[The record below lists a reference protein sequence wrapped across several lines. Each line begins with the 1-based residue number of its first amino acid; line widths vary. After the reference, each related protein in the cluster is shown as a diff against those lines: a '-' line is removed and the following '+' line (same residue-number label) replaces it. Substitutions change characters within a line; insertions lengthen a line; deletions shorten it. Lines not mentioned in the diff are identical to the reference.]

1 MLVMDAAALR
11 ATLDAAVAS
20 GEFSGVALAWRDG
33 WPIFQYAGGLAH
45 RGLGVPIGSN
55 SRFGVAS
62 VTKLATA
69 VAALRLVDR
78 GLLWLDRP
86 LADRLPKDL
95 RPTAL
100 TPAIT
105 LHHVLS
111 HTSGLANYHDD
122 DDSTL
127 ASFAANWDR
136 IPTYRIRR
144 PADMLPL
151 FADLPAVSPPGERY
165 AYNDAGFILAGLAI
179 EAATGQAFAAV
190 VADEVFEPAGMVDTA
205 IEALDHDPARL
216 ATGYVTDET
225 APNGWKSNV
234 FSVTAVG
241 MPDGGMITTAT
252 DLARFIDALVG
263 GRLLSPA
270 RLTAMTTRH
279 GPPSAVE
286 AYGYGCKLVVED
298 GRVTIIGHGGSDP
311 GVSANV
317 VHHLEAATT
326 IVAICN
332 QDRGSWAAV
341 REITTSLDLHDPRF

>member
-1 MLVMDAAALR
+1 MLLMDAEVLR
-11 ATLDAAVAS
+11 VRLDAMVARD
-20 GEFSGVALAWRDG
+20 EFSGVALAWRDG
-33 WPIFQYAGGLAH
+33 GPIFEYAGGLAH
-45 RGLGVPIGSN
+45 RALGVPITSD

-69 VAALRLVDR
+69 IAALRLVDR
-78 GLLWLDRP
+78 GLLRLDSSLVEVLPPEHRP
-86 LADRLPKDL
+86 AG
-95 RPTAL
+95 L

-122 DDSTL
+122 DDPTL
-127 ASFAANWDR
+127 ASFTANWDR
-136 IPTYRIRR
+136 IPTHRIRR

-165 AYNDAGFILAGLAI
+165 AYNDAGFILAGLTI
-179 EAATGQAFAAV
+179 EAATGRPYDVV

-252 DLARFIDALVG
+252 DLARLVDALVG
-263 GRLLSPA
+263 GRLLSA
-270 RLTAMTTRH
+270 ALLTAMTTPH
-279 GPPSAVE
+279 GPPSAAE
-286 AYGYGCKLVVED
+286 EYGYGCKLVVED
-298 GRVTIIGHGGSDP
+298 GQVTIIGHGGSDP

-341 REITTSLDLHDPRF
+341 REITARLGLRDPRF